1 MLVLLFVFGLMRFGV
16 VDVILIASRVFGPGL
31 LLVLY
36 GLMCFAVGWVIVS
49 LVLRVY
55 SLWLCGVWG
64 VGLCC

>member
-1 MLVLLFVFGLMRFGV
+1 MLLI
-16 VDVILIASRVFGPGL
+16 VILIASRVFGPGL

-36 GLMCFAVGWVIVS
+36 GLMCFAVGWIIVS

-64 VGLCC
+64 VDLCC